1 MSPDLIA
8 VELSRMCAT
17 PTAWSRI
24 WHDYDLMTV
33 AGVPDDEAY
42 AIAMRT
48 EQDRQSTHPQALDR
62 AA

>member
-1 MSPDLIA
+1 MNPLDPFIEA
-8 VELSRMCAT
+8 ARMCAT

-33 AGVPDDEAY
+33 AGVPDDEAIR
-42 AIAMRT
+42 IAT
-48 EQDRQSTHPQALDR
+48 QAEADRQAENMEI